1 MTNELQDLYQE
12 IIIDHAK
19 NPKNFKIMSGA
30 NHTAEGYNPLCGD
43 RLQIYLKTRNSD
55 VIEDISFQ
63 GTGCA
68 ISLASASLMT
78 EVLKNKSMS
87 EAQNALTV
95 FHDFLMNKSD
105 KLELAFLNKLNA
117 FKGVRNYPSRIK
129 CATLAWHTLHRALTS
144 NADEQHIIVTTE

>member
-1 MTNELQDLYQE
+1 MTTELQELYQE

-19 NPKNFKIMSGA
+19 NPKNFKIIIGA

-43 RLQIYLKTRNSD
+43 RIQIYLKINSLD

-78 EVLKNKSMS
+78 EVLKNKSLC
-87 EAQNALTV
+87 EAEIALTK
-95 FHDFLMNKSD
+95 FHNFLVNNSD
-105 KLELAFLNKLNA
+105 KLEPTFLNKLNA
-117 FKGVRNYPSRIK
+117 FKGVRDYPSRIK
-129 CATLAWHTLHRALTS
+129 CATLAWHTLNRALTS